1 MADAKDP
8 GDMFREMLGH
18 WERTSNEIVGKM
30 LQSSEFSRGMNNA
43 TTVSLKLQQTMHE
56 QMTRF
61 LAAANM
67 PSREEVA
74 NLGAGLRALDER
86 LARIEAM
93 LVAATGASPAPARTT
108 PRPPRTKK
116 PSPSAEG

>member
-1 MADAKDP
+1 MADPRDP

-43 TTVSLKLQQTMHE
+43 TTLSLKLQQTMHE

-86 LARIEAM
+86 LARIESM
-93 LVAATGASPAPARTT
+93 LSAATGAAPPARER
-108 PRPPRTKK
+108 PRPPRTRK
-116 PSPSAEG
+116 PAPKAD

>member
-1 MADAKDP
+1 MADARDP
-8 GDMFREMLGH
+8 GDMFRELLGQ
-18 WERTSNEIVGKM
+18 WERTSNEFVGKL
-30 LQSSEFSRGMNNA
+30 LQTGEFSRGMNNA
-43 TTVSLKLQQTMHE
+43 TTLSLKLQQTMHE

-86 LARIEAM
+86 MARIEA
-93 LVAATGASPAPARTT
+93 LLTAATGAAPPARDT
-108 PRPPRTKK
+108 PRPPRTRK
-116 PSPSAEG
+116 PAPKAE

>member
-8 GDMFREMLGH
+8 ADFFRDMLGQ
-18 WERTSNEIVGKM
+18 WERASNEIVGKM
-30 LQSSEFSRGMNNA
+30 LQTSEFSRGMNNA

-74 NLGAGLRALDER
+74 SLGAGMRALDER
-86 LARIEAM
+86 MARIEALLM
-93 LVAATGASPAPARTT
+93 AATGAKPAAPDR
-108 PRPPRTKK
+108 PKPPRTRK
-116 PSPSAEG
+116 PAAKA

>member
-1 MADAKDP
+1 MADARDP
-8 GDMFREMLGH
+8 ADLFREMLGH

-30 LQSSEFSRGMNNA
+30 LQTSEFSRGMNNA
-43 TTVSLKLQQTMHE
+43 TTLSLKLQQTMHE

-86 LARIEAM
+86 LARIEA
-93 LVAATGASPAPARTT
+93 LLTAATGVSPTPARAT

-116 PSPSAEG
+116 PAPKAKG

>member
-1 MADAKDP
+1 MADARDP

-43 TTVSLKLQQTMHE
+43 TTLSLKLQQTMHE

-86 LARIEAM
+86 LARIEA
-93 LVAATGASPAPARTT
+93 LLAAATGSGPTPARTT
-108 PRPPRTKK
+108 PRPPRTRK
-116 PSPSAEG
+116 PAPKAAG